1 MNIPTTDEL
10 SRQLKTLS
18 TAAELEKYTQ
28 ELMDRCPV
36 PSFPQYLNHCLNH
49 SGLTPAQ
56 LITKAQI
63 QRNYGYQIL
72 NGTRTPGRDRVI
84 ALCLAL
90 SLPLE
95 DVQRALTLA
104 KESILYA
111 KNPRDS
117 VLIFCI
123 NKKMTVA
130 DANLLLDKNGKEPL

>member
-1 MNIPTTDEL
+1 MNKPTTDEL
-10 SRQLKTLS
+10 FKQLKKTS
-18 TAAELEKYTQ
+18 TVDALEKYTQ
-28 ELMDRCPV
+28 EIMANCPV
-36 PSFPQYLNHCLNH
+36 QTFHQYLENLLSA

-56 LITKAQI
+56 LIRNAQI

-72 NGTRTPGRDRVI
+72 NGTKKPGRNLVI

-104 KESILYA
+104 GGSILYP

-117 VLIFCI
+117 ILIFSI
-123 NKKMTVA
+123 NKKMTVN
-130 DANLLLDKNGKEPL
+130 DTNLLLHNKGEETL